1 MNIIFVEDHDL
12 TRANIEL
19 LLKGEPSITRINAFA
34 CSEDA
39 IEQADWET
47 ADILLTDI
55 NLPKMSGVE
64 LIEWTKINHPSVT
77 CMAHTVF
84 DNRDTVFSAIQA
96 GACGYL
102 LKGTSPREL
111 IESLEDIYNGGS
123 PMSPHIARKII
134 HHLQEHSSTEN
145 LLTPREQDVLRQLE
159 KGLSYKEAA
168 SELNIS
174 PHTVHSYIKTAYEK
188 VQASSRQELLH
199 KARRLGWL

>member
-1 MNIIFVEDHDL
+1 MLKSYWDGCVAPPLQVEC
-12 TRANIEL
+12 RGVN
-19 LLKGEPSITRINAFA
+19 G
-34 CSEDA
+34 
-39 IEQADWET
+39 WE
-47 ADILLTDI
+47 I
-55 NLPKMSGVE
+55 K
-64 LIEWTKINHPSVT
+64 
-77 CMAHTVF
+77 
-84 DNRDTVFSAIQA
+84 
-96 GACGYL
+96 
-102 LKGTSPREL
+102 REI

-174 PHTVHSYIKTAYEK
+174 PHTVHSYIKASYEK